1 MGTFR
6 DLPLICSYQSW
17 AVGNPHTPMNH
28 GGHMAFSVLL
38 LDYDNSQSHLIQ
50 SQLQDAGYNVLIAKP
65 NSDKAE
71 LLRDHRPDI
80 AVIAGDSPDAIAAC
94 VEIRKHTTLPLIVST
109 KKRELVNEM
118 AAIRSGA
125 DDYMELNLDAPTLA
139 MKARRMLGLRGV
151 HPILESTDREIFM
164 DVDRRI
170 VTLHKKQLQLTRTE
184 FEILRILLENSHRV
198 VDRRELIDRIWG
210 GWFGTDHVLEVHVS
224 RLRRKL
230 KDAGRDSLLSVR
242 GVGYRL

>member
-1 MGTFR
+1 MT
-6 DLPLICSYQSW
+6 
-17 AVGNPHTPMNH
+17 
-28 GGHMAFSVLL
+28 FSVLL
-38 LDYDNSQSHLIQ
+38 LDYDNSQSQPIQ
-50 SQLQDAGYNVLIAKP
+50 SQFQDAGYKVVIAKP
-65 NSDKAE
+65 SSDKAE
-71 LLRDHRPDI
+71 LIRDNRPDI

-94 VEIRKHTTLPLIVST
+94 VEIRKYTTLPLIVCT

-151 HPILESTDREIFM
+151 HPILESTDRDIHM

-170 VTLHKKQLQLTRTE
+170 VTLHKQQLQLTRTE

-230 KDAGRDSLLSVR
+230 KDAGRESLLSVR

>member
-1 MGTFR
+1 
-6 DLPLICSYQSW
+6 
-17 AVGNPHTPMNH
+17 
-28 GGHMAFSVLL
+28 
-38 LDYDNSQSHLIQ
+38 
-50 SQLQDAGYNVLIAKP
+50 
-65 NSDKAE
+65 
-71 LLRDHRPDI
+71 
-80 AVIAGDSPDAIAAC
+80 
-94 VEIRKHTTLPLIVST
+94 
-109 KKRELVNEM
+109 M

-125 DDYMELNLDAPTLA
+125 DDYMELSLDAPTLA

-151 HPILESTDREIFM
+151 HPILESTDKEIFM
-164 DVDRRI
+164 DVDRQL